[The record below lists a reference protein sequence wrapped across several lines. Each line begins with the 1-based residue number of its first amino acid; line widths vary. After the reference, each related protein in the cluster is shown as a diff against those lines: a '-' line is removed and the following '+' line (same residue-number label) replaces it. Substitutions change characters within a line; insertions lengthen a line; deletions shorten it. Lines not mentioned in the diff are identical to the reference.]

1 MNITELLNL
10 ALDSDCDEIIENI
23 TNDIKKI
30 GISNQKKTKK
40 QISKEKKSGNNET
53 LGISAEVAF
62 CKTYNLNYPR
72 HLDERCD
79 ESICNNLIQICELI
93 KKEHTFEVVEHIG
106 SDNGPVDFKLSNNKA
121 KWVLR
126 LDC

>member
-40 QISKEKKSGNNET
+40 QISKEKKS
-53 LGISAEVAF
+53 IFFPS
-62 CKTYNLNYPR
+62 KTSF
-72 HLDERCD
+72 
-79 ESICNNLIQICELI
+79 SIFTI
-93 KKEHTFEVVEHIG
+93 F
-106 SDNGPVDFKLSNNKA
+106 PVPC
-121 KWVLR
+121 VG
-126 LDC
+126 